1 MRWLMSLFVLLC
13 FPVATCI
20 VYGQQS
26 DEIALRFK
34 VEGYRYYYGVG
45 GKPLNYTQAL
55 RFYRQAAER
64 GDAEAQFIV
73 GGMLYRGQGRDPDRR
88 NGFKWLLKAA
98 EQGKTSPESL
108 HIIGGSYLRGTLV
121 PQNYIEAK
129 KWLNL
134 AAEQGHV
141 GAKNDLA
148 YILYNGLGGERD
160 YHKALELYEQA
171 ALRGDILAQANTGLM
186 HATGTGT
193 ATDRARGYAWY
204 SLAASRGNTMA
215 ALYRNNLMLTM
226 SWEELNRAQAIA
238 VDLYRRIELL
248 ASDPDEMS
256 AADQP

>member
-1 MRWLMSLFVLLC
+1 MRRLKCLFILLC
-13 FPVATCI
+13 FLVTSCI
-20 VYGQQS
+20 VHGQEI
-26 DEIALRFK
+26 DEITLRLK

-45 GKPLNYTQAL
+45 GKPRNLARAL
-55 RFYRQAAER
+55 RFYHQAAER

-73 GGMLYRGQGRDPDRR
+73 GGMLYRGQGRDPDRQ

-108 HIIGGSYLRGTLV
+108 NIIGGSYLRGTHV
-121 PQNYIEAK
+121 PQNYIQAK
-129 KWLNL
+129 KWLSL

-141 GAKNDLA
+141 AAKNDLA

-160 YHKALELYEQA
+160 YRKALELYEQA
-171 ALRGDILAQANTGLM
+171 ALRGDVLAQANAGLM

-226 SWEELNRAQAIA
+226 SWDELNRAQAIA
-238 VDLYRRIELL
+238 VDLYRRIEQLG
-248 ASDPDEMS
+248 SDPDEMS